1 MKEYYDLIDNIY
13 DTLVSDNSVNTVT
26 SGDIMDVDLSKQTI
40 FPLAHII
47 TSNISFDSGFMV
59 FSLNVIVMD
68 IVDEFKDDKQST
80 NNPEYLPDNK
90 QDILNTMLS
99 VVNRLQGS
107 VRQGSL
113 NEEGYEISGT
123 PTATQF
129 EDRFENLLT
138 GWSLTMDIQMRN
150 DNVTF
155 GGTNC
160 D

>member
-13 DTLVSDNSVNTVT
+13 TTLIGDNSINTVT
-26 SGDIMDVDLSKQTI
+26 SGDIFDVDLSKQTI
-40 FPLAHII
+40 FPLAHLII
-47 TSNISFDSGFMV
+47 SDISFGQGLMTFTI
-59 FSLNVIVMD
+59 NIIAMD
-68 IVDEFKDDKQST
+68 IVDEYKESKQST
-80 NNPEYLPDNK
+80 DNPQYLSDNK
-90 QDILNTMLS
+90 QDVLNTMLS
-99 VVNRLQGS
+99 VINRLQGS

-113 NEEGYEISGT
+113 NDEGYEISGT
-123 PTATQF
+123 PTASQF

-138 GWSLTMDIQMRN
+138 GWSLTMSIEMRN

>member
-99 VVNRLQGS
+99 VVNKLQGS
-107 VRQGSL
+107 VRRGSL

-138 GWSLTMDIQMRN
+138 GWSLTMDIKMRN
-150 DNVTF
+150 DISF
-155 GGTNC
+155 C

>member
-99 VVNRLQGS
+99 VVNKLQGS
-107 VRQGSL
+107 VRRGSL
-113 NEEGYEISGT
+113 NDEGYEISGT

-138 GWSLTMDIQMRN
+138 GWSLTMDIKMRN
-150 DNVTF
+150 DISF
-155 GGTNC
+155 C